1 MRPVLA
7 QTHSAL
13 FCSQST
19 IRTEDPLS
27 LVFCPYVLSFGVLVV
42 DLLRFLAGSHKIP
55 LEGD

>member
-19 IRTEDPLS
+19 NRTEHLLS
-27 LVFCPYVLSFGVLVV
+27 LVFCPYVLSFSILVV
-42 DLLRFLAGSHKIP
+42 
-55 LEGD
+55 